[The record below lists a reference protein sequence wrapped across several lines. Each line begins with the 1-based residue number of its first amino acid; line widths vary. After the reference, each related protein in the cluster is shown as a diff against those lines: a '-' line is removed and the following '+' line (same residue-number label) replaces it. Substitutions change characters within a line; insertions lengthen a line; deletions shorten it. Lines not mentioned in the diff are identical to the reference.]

1 MAISN
6 TWFLRVTLLST
17 YMPRIY
23 CLELLLDMKAK
34 FITFSMALILL
45 NRLLLSD
52 VSQLVI
58 SLLMAVRRP
67 DWRESVAMLWSRDL
81 LAKISILLKLV
92 LLLIFTSPL
101 LKAK

>member
-1 MAISN
+1 MVISK
-6 TWFLRVTLLST
+6 TWFRKATLFST
-17 YMPRIY
+17 YMPKMY
-23 CLELLLDMKAK
+23 CLELLLDIKAK
-34 FITFSMALILL
+34 FITFSMALSLL

-58 SLLMAVRRP
+58 SLLMAVKRL
-67 DWRESVAMLWSRDL
+67 DWRESVAMLCSRDF

-92 LLLIFTSPL
+92 PLLVLTSPL